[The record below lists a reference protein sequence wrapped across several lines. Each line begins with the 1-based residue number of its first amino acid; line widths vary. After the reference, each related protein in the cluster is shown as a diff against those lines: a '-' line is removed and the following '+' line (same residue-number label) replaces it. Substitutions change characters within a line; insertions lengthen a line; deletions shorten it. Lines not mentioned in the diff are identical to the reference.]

1 MITSRDFAILMH
13 GDQPYGGD
21 KPYVYHLDHVV
32 DILRNYGFTDQLYV
46 DSGYLHDVLEDCPDT
61 SYEEIL
67 KLFGQEV
74 ADIVRACSGFGE
86 NRKARTAMIYNNICD
101 FPDAAIVKA
110 ADRISNTQ
118 NARFNLR
125 RLYQMYKKEMPAFVE
140 IVRPHIPEAMLQ
152 RLLEL

>member
-1 MITSRDFAILMH
+1 MH
-13 GDQPYGGD
+13 ADQPYGRD
-21 KPYVYHLDHVV
+21 EPYVVHLDHVV
-32 DILRNYGFTDQLYV
+32 DVLRYYDFFEQKYV

-86 NRKARTAMIYNNICD
+86 NRKARTAMIYTNICD

-118 NARFNLR
+118 NAKTSMR
-125 RLYQMYKKEMPAFVE
+125 RLYEMYKKEMPAFVE

-152 RLLEL
+152 RLLAL